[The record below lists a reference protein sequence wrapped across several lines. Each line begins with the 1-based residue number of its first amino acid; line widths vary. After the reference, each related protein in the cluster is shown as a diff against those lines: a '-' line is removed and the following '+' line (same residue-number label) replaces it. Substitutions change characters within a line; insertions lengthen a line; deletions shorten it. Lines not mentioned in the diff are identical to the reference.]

1 MVDKQLQIMVRE
13 SATPPSD
20 RLNKIKEVIRNVSI
34 RNFIRRVLS
43 KLTILQI
50 IIKKFLCYSL
60 RCVKI
65 KNNVCFSDELLKK

>member
-34 RNFIRRVLS
+34 CKFH
-43 KLTILQI
+43 
-50 IIKKFLCYSL
+50 IKSFVQAHNITAY
-60 RCVKI
+60 
-65 KNNVCFSDELLKK
+65 N